1 MNENVNYEEA
11 GLILTPEQLAI
22 LEGVNENEGS
32 GDTDVKEEN
41 SKAEESTEA
50 PAGGK
55 SDESEKNT
63 NKSEKEPE
71 ESEKVIQAKDGK
83 HTIPYE
89 KLTQARDAERAA
101 KAEAEELRKQLEALK
116 KSDTSKTEES
126 KADDSD
132 KSLFGD
138 LSDEDLKKGVDKLVA
153 ERLKDYDATMKQ
165 QKAAEEH
172 YRQIYS
178 AHPDAD
184 SIVESKE
191 LKEWLDAQAPIIR
204 KAFNDALSNGTT
216 KDVIDAFDMFKSS
229 TAKKDA
235 APEDDASKQK
245 EQSHQPVVKKSIPNT
260 LSDIPT
266 GRDHSSSENPLDSLS
281 GIALADKLANMPESE
296 VEKFLNSPNSN

>member
-1 MNENVNYEEA
+1 MDENVNYEEA

-22 LEGVNENEGS
+22 LEGVNENEEN
-32 GDTDVKEEN
+32 GDTEAGEEN
-41 SKAEESTEA
+41 SKAEESTET
-50 PAGGK
+50 PDSGK

-63 NKSEKEPE
+63 SESEKELE
-71 ESEKVIQAKDGK
+71 EAEKVIQAKDGK

-89 KLTQARDAERAA
+89 KLTQAREAERAA

-116 KSDTSKTEES
+116 KSDSGKVEEP

-153 ERLKDYDATMKQ
+153 ERLKDYDATLKQ

-191 LKEWLDAQAPIIR
+191 LKEWLAAQAPIIR

-216 KDVIDAFDMFKSS
+216 QDVIEAFDMFKSS

-235 APEDDASKQK
+235 APNDDDSKQN
-245 EQSHQPVVKKSIPNT
+245 EQKQPPVAKKTVPNT
-260 LSDIPT
+260 LSDIPS
-266 GRDHSSSENPLDSLS
+266 GRDHSASENPLDSLS
-281 GIALADKLANMPESE
+281 GSALADKLSGMSESE
-296 VEKFLNSPNSN
+296 IEKFLNSN

>member
-1 MNENVNYEEA
+1 MDENVNYEEA

-22 LEGVNENEGS
+22 LEGLNEGEGN
-32 GDTDVKEEN
+32 GDI
-41 SKAEESTEA
+41 KAEEENPKTEESTDA
-50 PAGGK
+50 PDGGK
-55 SDESEKNT
+55 PDESEKNT
-63 NKSEKEPE
+63 SKPEKEPE
-71 ESEKVIQAKDGK
+71 EAEKVIQAKDGK

-89 KLTQARDAERAA
+89 KLTQAREAERAA
-101 KAEAEELRKQLEALK
+101 KAEAEELRKQLEVLK
-116 KSDTSKTEES
+116 KSNSGKAEES

-153 ERLKDYDATMKQ
+153 ERLKDYDATLKQ

-191 LKEWLDAQAPIIR
+191 LKEWLDAQAPIVR

-216 KDVIDAFDMFKSS
+216 QDVIEAFDMFKSS

-235 APEDDASKQK
+235 APVDDSSKQK
-245 EQSHQPVVKKSIPNT
+245 EQNQPPVAKKTVPNT
-260 LSDIPT
+260 LSDIPA
-266 GRDHSSSENPLDSLS
+266 GRDHSASENPLDSLS
-281 GIALADKLANMPESE
+281 GNALADKLAGMSESE
-296 VEKFLNSPNSN
+296 IEKFLNSN

>member
-1 MNENVNYEEA
+1 MDENVNYEEV

-22 LEGVNENEGS
+22 LEGVDESEEN
-32 GDTDVKEEN
+32 GDTEAKEEA
-41 SKAEESTEA
+41 SKAEESTET
-50 PAGGK
+50 PDGGK
-55 SDESEKNT
+55 SNESEKST
-63 NKSEKEPE
+63 SKSEKEPE
-71 ESEKVIQAKDGK
+71 EAEKVIQAKDGK

-89 KLTQARDAERAA
+89 KLTQAREAERAA

-116 KSDTSKTEES
+116 KSDTGKTEEQ

-153 ERLKDYDATMKQ
+153 ERLKDYDATLRQ

-191 LKEWLDAQAPIIR
+191 LKEWLDAQAPIVR

-216 KDVIDAFDMFKSS
+216 QDVIEAFDMFKNS

-235 APEDDASKQK
+235 APEDNAIKQK
-245 EQSHQPVVKKSIPNT
+245 EQKQPPAAKKSIPNT
-260 LSDIPT
+260 LSDIPS
-266 GRDHSSSENPLDSLS
+266 GRDHSASENPLDSLS
-281 GIALADKLANMPESE
+281 GNALADKLAGMSE
-296 VEKFLNSPNSN
+296 LEIEKFLNSN